1 MRECIFCQGR
11 ASTKEDVWP
20 QWLTKRFP
28 LSDISFMEAELAGHK
43 LDTWRSKTAKLL
55 RVRCVCENCNGG
67 WMSRLE
73 GQVRPVIESILD
85 DRMKTVDVSSQA
97 LIATWAVKTAI
108 TLEAI
113 KPQNKWFYTNDQRRE
128 LRMVSAIPER
138 TSVWIAKCVNQA
150 NLYSAAKDLLTTH
163 GQNEVYAYVTT
174 MAFGS
179 FAVQV
184 ASIKPHMNL
193 PKGTAITFDVSGE
206 PWEKVLIQV
215 WPMPKL
221 HWWPPIT
228 GLAGDLGIEALTNR
242 LSRSGI
248 NIISPAAQT

>member
-1 MRECIFCQGR
+1 
-11 ASTKEDVWP
+11 
-20 QWLTKRFP
+20 
-28 LSDISFMEAELAGHK
+28 
-43 LDTWRSKTAKLL
+43 
-55 RVRCVCENCNGG
+55 
-67 WMSRLE
+67 
-73 GQVRPVIESILD
+73 
-85 DRMKTVDVSSQA
+85 
-97 LIATWAVKTAI
+97 
-108 TLEAI
+108 
-113 KPQNKWFYTNDQRRE
+113 
-128 LRMVSAIPER
+128 MVSAIPER